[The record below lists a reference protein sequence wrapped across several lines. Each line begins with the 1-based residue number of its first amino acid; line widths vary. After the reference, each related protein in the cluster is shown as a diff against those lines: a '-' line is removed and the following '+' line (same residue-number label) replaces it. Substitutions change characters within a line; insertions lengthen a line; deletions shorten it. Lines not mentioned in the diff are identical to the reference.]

1 MSAEVETIHEK
12 NITGYPRYTDTERL
26 AVLETGNFFKRTES
40 IPVAAVVL
48 EATIEDK
55 AHSEELATS
64 MALPWG
70 QLSPITVR
78 ARDVTPRNS
87 LPQIHFDVI
96 DGFHR
101 LPVFTQIGMTH
112 ADAVVLYNIA
122 DEDLYDLRVLA
133 ASSVKSL
140 AYARIAVWMQ
150 QSFKETEWAEKGL
163 SLSQVFAL
171 AVFDTEQS
179 RLGLTTAET
188 QRAKLWASDKARKW
202 SRPVSSIWDIARTA
216 EMAAPD
222 LLQEVRV
229 GGGGPHSKTGEL
241 NPSKLKAIVSA
252 LPAEHELQR
261 VVANTVTAMNLNV
274 DDTANLANKIA
285 KVKDDPAVIR
295 QILANPDRLVP
306 KFIPPSPVSRSPR
319 GEKAPPKANKRT
331 LYRSRE
337 DKSKLVAIAGLDER
351 QRQALEL
358 VLDNNLNLEE
368 AATRMK
374 MSTHNFFEI
383 FKSATRI
390 CFQVWW
396 PNS

>member
-1 MSAEVETIHEK
+1 
-12 NITGYPRYTDTERL
+12 
-26 AVLETGNFFKRTES
+26 
-40 IPVAAVVL
+40 
-48 EATIEDK
+48 
-55 AHSEELATS
+55 

-78 ARDVTPRNS
+78 ARDITPIGS
-87 LPQIHFDVI
+87 LPQIHFDVV

-101 LPVFTQIGMTH
+101 LPVFPQIGLTH
-112 ADAVVLYNIA
+112 ADAVVLYNIT
-122 DEDLYDLRVLA
+122 DEELFDLRVLA

-163 SLSQVFAL
+163 LLSQVFGL

-179 RLGLTTAET
+179 RLGLTAVET
-188 QRAKLWASDKARKW
+188 QRAKDWARDKAKKW
-202 SRPVSSIWDIARTA
+202 SRPVASIWDIARTA
-216 EMAAPD
+216 EIAAPD
-222 LLQEVRV
+222 LLKAVRV
-229 GGGGPHSKTGEL
+229 GGGGAHSKLGEL
-241 NPSKLKAIVSA
+241 NPARLKAIASA
-252 LPAEHELQR
+252 LPAEHALQR
-261 VVANTVTAMNLNV
+261 MVANTVTTMNLNV
-274 DDTANLANKIA
+274 DDTANLANKVA
-285 KVKDDPAVIR
+285 KVKDNPRIV
-295 QILANPDRLVP
+295 QLILANPDYLVP
-306 KFIPPSPVSRSPR
+306 KFTPASPAPGSPQR
-319 GEKAPPKANKRT
+319 AEKTPTKNKKV

-337 DKSKLVAIAGLDER
+337 DRGKFVAIPGLHER

-358 VLDNNLNLEE
+358 VLDNNLTLEE

-374 MSTHNFFEI
+374 LSTHNFFEI